1 MVSYNLLTFF
11 CLQTIDSDELEKMLD
26 LLSQKGSSTMYTKKE
41 VKDIFRKID
50 ADNTNSIDFMEVLG
64 VMWYSFRFSNV
75 FPVQGKAVTHAAGT
89 PDFWLAAD
97 LKNWFSMWTFINC
110 SKGFKK
116 GGGGWSIETQNFG
129 FISWLDKVV
138 RLAGT

>member
-1 MVSYNLLTFF
+1 MILNSIIILEIINDNVSYKLLTFF

-64 VMWYSFRFSNV
+64 VM
-75 FPVQGKAVTHAAGT
+75 
-89 PDFWLAAD
+89 
-97 LKNWFSMWTFINC
+97 
-110 SKGFKK
+110 
-116 GGGGWSIETQNFG
+116 
-129 FISWLDKVV
+129 
-138 RLAGT
+138 